1 MPAIAAAIITALGW
15 SMKYLVGRVLLALGL
30 QMAVVAG
37 LSTVVNSAMSAAVG
51 SLDGLGGTVLV
62 VVQACR
68 VPDALAIVAAAVT
81 VRMTLVALRPMFVS
95 RSAA

>member
-30 QMAVVAG
+30 QLALVSG
-37 LSTVVNSAMSAAVG
+37 LSSVVDSAMASAMG
-51 SLDGLGGTVLV
+51 SLDGLSGTILT

-81 VRMTLVALRPMFVS
+81 VRMALVALRPMFVA
-95 RSAA
+95 RAAG